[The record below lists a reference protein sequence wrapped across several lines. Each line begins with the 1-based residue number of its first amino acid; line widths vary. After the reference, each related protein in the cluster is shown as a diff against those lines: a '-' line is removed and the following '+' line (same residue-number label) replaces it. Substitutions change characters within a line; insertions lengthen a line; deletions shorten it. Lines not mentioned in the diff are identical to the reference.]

1 MTVQLLLGDCRD
13 VLRSLADGSVH
24 PVAALADW
32 QLAYL
37 AGLIDGEG
45 SIESQ
50 TERQPRGAT
59 PRFVL
64 RVSFVFS
71 TEEPLRTICEWL
83 DSRYSVHPSTDPRRS
98 PRYRSHIYKGV
109 AVQLLRRCLPYLILK
124 RRQAELI
131 LAIEAVRAANST
143 VRMARPG
150 GGGTPRM
157 PEHAIARMQEL
168 HAELRSL
175 KSNKRPGRPG
185 WQ

>member
-1 MTVQLLLGDCRD
+1 MIRILHGDCRD
-13 VLRSLADGSVH
+13 VLATLPDASVH
-24 PVAALADW
+24 CVDQLVEW

-37 AGLIDGEG
+37 GGLIDGEG

-50 TERQPRGAT
+50 QEQQPKGVT

-64 RVSFVFS
+64 RVSFVFA
-71 TEEPLRTICEWL
+71 TEEPLRTICPWL
-83 DSRYSVHPSTDPRRS
+83 NARYSVHPSTDPRRS

-109 AVQLLRRCLPYLILK
+109 AVALLRRCLPYLILK

-143 VRMARPG
+143 VRLARPG
-150 GGGTPRM
+150 RNGATPPM
-157 PEHAIARMQEL
+157 PAHAIEQMRVL

-175 KSNKRPGRPG
+175 KSNKKGRAS
-185 WQ
+185 